1 MLIRRRSA
9 NGRNVV
15 GSSAD
20 GENVDEALRGRVR
33 RLVGIGDD
41 QFDEVEPELA
51 DLARHLGHVESTL
64 AGRGAGVRVVGVL
77 PVRVVQRSRLTASRD
92 EN

>member
-41 QFDEVEPELA
+41 QFDEVEP
-51 DLARHLGHVESTL
+51 G
-64 AGRGAGVRVVGVL
+64 GI
-77 PVRVVQRSRLTASRD
+77 
-92 EN
+92 